1 MNATPRQTGR
11 RPNPAPSAQPPLPE
25 VEPLLSTQRTARETG
40 PGLLEQQLHVQPEV
54 QAAVDL
60 QRGPGNGAIRKFLQL
75 QPPAVVAGLLRGL
88 PLPHLDPEEDRL
100 QPFVTEEFA
109 YVKPILA
116 EDFKTAEA
124 YASLI
129 RRTFGSY
136 RSYYEFAKESDAE
149 CEKVRYALDKQPTL
163 TAQTIFYRWVRWEYI
178 KRGLDPVKTISMKM
192 SAELSARITAAKAE
206 LLSESGSTLK
216 VQGFNPRPEKAPLG
230 KGGGYRFGTL
240 SEHAQGN
247 AVDIDPDHNL
257 FVSNDTWNYIL
268 AQPNITKPKG
278 DLTLHRW
285 ITDPEGMYED
295 LAAVSDTW
303 RDEARRR
310 FEVEKRVR
318 QAAGSLVSQLRE
330 PVAEELGGSRPGMR
344 ELPPTPILGIH
355 AAEQRKGKKV
365 SHAYLQTEREEVACA
380 ALAHAPGMSNADK
393 LASIGTGLMTLPR
406 EVVLK
411 LRAKG
416 LVWGATFRRPGKDI
430 QHFEFPDK
438 AHALPDWPA
447 GH

>member
-1 MNATPRQTGR
+1 MNATPQLTGR
-11 RPNPAPSAQPPLPE
+11 RPNPALTAPLVPE
-25 VEPLLSTQRTARETG
+25 VEPLLSARQPGHETG
-40 PGLLEQQLHVQPEV
+40 PRLLDQQLHTQPEV
-54 QAAVDL
+54 QAALDL
-60 QRGPGNGAIRKFLQL
+60 QRGPGNGATGSFLQL
-75 QPPAVVAGLLRGL
+75 RPPVAVPGLLRDL

-100 QPFVTEEFA
+100 QSFVTAEFV
-109 YVKPILA
+109 YVKPILSA
-116 EDFKTAEA
+116 EFKTAKA
-124 YASLI
+124 YSALV

-136 RSYYEFAKESDAE
+136 RSYYEFARESDGEAD
-149 CEKVRYALDKQPTL
+149 KVRHALDKQPTL
-163 TAQTIFYRWVRWEYI
+163 AAQTIFYRWVRLEYM
-178 KRGLDPVKTISMKM
+178 KRGLDPLLTISRKM

-206 LLSESGSTLK
+206 LLSESGITLK
-216 VQGFNPRPEKAPLG
+216 VQGFNPRPEKAPVG

-257 FVSNDTWNYIL
+257 FISNDTWNYIL
-268 AQPNITKPKG
+268 AQPNIKKPAG

-285 ITDPEGMYED
+285 VTDPEGMYED

-310 FEVEKRVR
+310 FEVEKHVR
-318 QAAGSLVSQLRE
+318 QGTGSLVPQLHE
-330 PVAEELGGSRPGMR
+330 PVVEGLGGSPPRMPA
-344 ELPPTPILGIH
+344 LPPTPILRIH
-355 AAEQRKGKKV
+355 AAEQRKGKKI
-365 SHAYLQTEREEVACA
+365 SHAYPRTEREELADA
-380 ALAHAPGMSNADK
+380 ALADVPGMSNADK

-416 LVWGATFRRPGKDI
+416 LVWGATFRHPGTDI
-430 QHFEFPDK
+430 QHFELPDK

-447 GH
+447 EQ

>member
-1 MNATPRQTGR
+1 MNASRQTGR
-11 RPNPAPSAQPPLPE
+11 RPEPAPSAQPPLPE
-25 VEPLLSTQRTARETG
+25 VEPLLSVRPKTG
-40 PGLLEQQLHVQPEV
+40 PALLERQLHVLPEV

-60 QRGPGNGAIRKFLQL
+60 QRGPGNGAIGKFLQL
-75 QPPAVVAGLLRGL
+75 RPPAAVAGLLPGL

-100 QPFVTEEFA
+100 RPFVTEEFVC
-109 YVKPILA
+109 VKPILA
-116 EDFKTAEA
+116 AEFKTSEA

-149 CEKVRYALDKQPTL
+149 VEKVRYALDKQPTVA
-163 TAQTIFYRWVRWEYI
+163 AQTIFYRWVRWEYM
-178 KRGLDPVKTISMKM
+178 KRGLDPLKTISMKM
-192 SAELSARITAAKAE
+192 SAELSAKITAAKAE
-206 LLSESGSTLK
+206 LLSESGVTLK
-216 VQGFNPRPEKAPLG
+216 VQGFNPRPEKAPVG

-257 FVSNDTWNYIL
+257 FVPNDTWNYIL

-303 RDEARRR
+303 RDEACRR

-318 QAAGSLVSQLRE
+318 QEAGSLVPQLRE
-330 PVAEELGGSRPGMR
+330 PVVEGLGGAPPGMR
-344 ELPPTPILGIH
+344 ALPPTPILGIH
-355 AAEQRKGKKV
+355 AAEPRKGKKI
-365 SHAYLQTEREEVACA
+365 SHAYPQAEREEVACA
-380 ALAHAPGMSNADK
+380 ALADVPGMSNADK
-393 LASIGTGLMTLPR
+393 LATIGTGLMTLPR

-416 LVWGATFRRPGKDI
+416 LVWGATFRHPGKDI
-430 QHFEFPDK
+430 QHFELPDN

-447 GH
+447 EH

>member
-1 MNATPRQTGR
+1 MLSARQT
-11 RPNPAPSAQPPLPE
+11 
-25 VEPLLSTQRTARETG
+25 ARKTE
-40 PGLLEQQLHVQPEV
+40 PGLLEQHLHLQPEV

-60 QRGPGNGAIRKFLQL
+60 QRGPGNGATGKFLQL
-75 QPPAVVAGLLRGL
+75 RPPAAAAGLLRGL

-100 QPFVTEEFA
+100 RPFVTEEFV

-116 EDFKTAEA
+116 AEFKSAEA
-124 YASLI
+124 YSALV

-149 CEKVRYALDKQPTL
+149 VEKVRHALDKQPTVA
-163 TAQTIFYRWVRWEYI
+163 AQTIFYRWVRWEYM
-178 KRGLDPVKTISMKM
+178 KRGLDPLKTISMKM
-192 SAELSARITAAKAE
+192 SAELSAGVTAAKAE
-206 LLSESGSTLK
+206 LLSESGITLK
-216 VQGFNPRPEKAPLG
+216 VQGFNPRPEKAPVG

-285 ITDPEGMYED
+285 VTDPESMYED
-295 LAAVSDTW
+295 LAVVSDTW

-318 QAAGSLVSQLRE
+318 QEAGSLVPRLRE
-330 PVAEELGGSRPGMR
+330 SVVGGLGGSQPGMP

-355 AAEQRKGKKV
+355 AAEVHKGKKI
-365 SHAYLQTEREEVACA
+365 SHAYPQTEREEVACA
-380 ALAHAPGMSNADK
+380 ALTDVPGMSNADK
-393 LASIGTGLMTLPR
+393 LASIGTGLMALPR

-416 LVWGATFRRPGKDI
+416 LVWGATFRHPGKDI
-430 QHFEFPDK
+430 QHFELSDE
-438 AHALPDWPA
+438 AHALPAWPA
-447 GH
+447 EH